1 MVIGEKVRSYIAQK
15 YGTQA
20 KAAKAWGV
28 SGAMV
33 SQVVRGGK
41 VPPKYILDEMGLE
54 RRVIYVPKGEE

>member
-1 MVIGEKVRSYIAQK
+1 MGIGEKVRAHIAQK

-41 VPPKYILDEMGLE
+41 VPPKYMLDEIGLE
-54 RRVIYVPKGEE
+54 RRVIYVEKGSE